1 MSMAEDISANL
12 SLAAKRERQHAA
24 PIALR
29 RVVWGLAAAGL
40 VLRLAFALL
49 PLSVHLI
56 VLEDDAWMV
65 TAIARNFALGHGVT
79 ADGVNPT
86 NGFQPLYPLTLG
98 ALPYLIA
105 PNQLDAGFTANL
117 VLCALLNILALW
129 PLWWLAQ
136 RFGGEVAGLIAAALF
151 ALNPFLV
158 RVSVNAMETSLGLLL
173 LLTLFAA
180 FYRLDLTRTSHVM
193 GLALLTALAT
203 LARLDASL
211 AFAAIALTMALRTFR
226 RPTTDKRRTTNDS
239 GKVLVISRWPL
250 VVGQWSMVALYIV
263 ATLVFLAPYFA
274 FNYAISGTFG
284 PSSGTALAYM
294 HSYAEEFQLLRGLYA
309 LASNSA
315 IDMSGLATRWHA
327 LMFLGIAAASA
338 LLLGRRL
345 LDALPLLLFL
355 ILPPIYYGYMLQQ
368 LRPRYF
374 VGLSVM
380 LIVLLA
386 WLGAEL
392 LRRRPGT
399 PAVLA
404 IALVTLLII
413 GRNSISAYDDYR
425 RDMADKTLTQPTLYQ
440 AALWARDNLP
450 PNAPIGAK
458 NSGIFQYYSGHVALN
473 IDGKLNHEIV
483 PAMEQREL
491 LDYLRARRVEYLVD
505 RELIMADHIAF
516 YSQQFG
522 PAPMHYAPT
531 LTQRVMIY
539 GKILANT
546 LGAQLPLGLDARSG
560 WSPTRP
566 FSDAAE
572 IVKTFERPN
581 QATNPVVIYRLKP
594 AGAPGVP

>member
-1 MSMAEDISANL
+1 
-12 SLAAKRERQHAA
+12 
-24 PIALR
+24 
-29 RVVWGLAAAGL
+29 
-40 VLRLAFALL
+40 
-49 PLSVHLI
+49 
-56 VLEDDAWMV
+56 
-65 TAIARNFALGHGVT
+65 
-79 ADGVNPT
+79 
-86 NGFQPLYPLTLG
+86 
-98 ALPYLIA
+98 
-105 PNQLDAGFTANL
+105 
-117 VLCALLNILALW
+117 
-129 PLWWLAQ
+129 
-136 RFGGEVAGLIAAALF
+136 
-151 ALNPFLV
+151 
-158 RVSVNAMETSLGLLL
+158 
-173 LLTLFAA
+173 
-180 FYRLDLTRTSHVM
+180 
-193 GLALLTALAT
+193 
-203 LARLDASL
+203 
-211 AFAAIALTMALRTFR
+211 
-226 RPTTDKRRTTNDS
+226 
-239 GKVLVISRWPL
+239 
-250 VVGQWSMVALYIV
+250 
-263 ATLVFLAPYFA
+263 
-274 FNYAISGTFG
+274 
-284 PSSGTALAYM
+284 M

-315 IDMSGLATRWHA
+315 IDMSGLATRWQA
-327 LMFLGIAAASA
+327 LVFLGIAVASA

-355 ILPPIYYGYMLQQ
+355 ILPPLYYGYLLQQ

-392 LRRRPGT
+392 LRRRPGA

-404 IALVTLLII
+404 IAVAALLII
-413 GRNSISAYDDYR
+413 GRNSISSYNDYR

-450 PNAPIGAK
+450 PDALIGAK
-458 NSGIFQYYSGHVALN
+458 NSGIFQYYSGRVALN

-483 PAMEQREL
+483 PAMQRREL
-491 LDYLRARRVEYLVD
+491 LDYLRARGVEYLVD

-516 YSQQFG
+516 YSHQFG
-522 PAPMHYAPT
+522 PAPMHHAPT

-546 LGAQLPLGLDARSG
+546 LGAQQPLGLDARSG

-594 AGAPGVP
+594 AVTPGVP